1 MSELPQTTLSIEKTQ
16 GELEERELAEVRE
29 LAAAAQEHD
38 GNPPLSDQT
47 LVALGSEEFSEKVF
61 SLRAEQQADP
71 RESTLVGVVAAV
83 RDPQADSWVVEL
95 VVHPQHRQQG
105 IASALVQRLGEEL
118 ELSRIQAWAHGG
130 HPAAK
135 KLAEVIGLATVRE
148 LHKLRR
154 ESPES
159 LEIPQLDRGS
169 NVRTF
174 RVGEDEPAWLAA
186 NAAAFADHPEQG
198 SLTLADL
205 DSRMAESWF
214 DPAGFFLAFDAAEQV
229 IAFHWTK
236 IHPATGDSVRPL
248 GEVYV
253 VGVVPEAQGLGL
265 GRVLTALGV
274 NYLLEMGV
282 GAVLLYVD
290 AENQAAVS
298 LYRSLGFTLW
308 DTDIMYGPQPIES

>member
-16 GELEERELAEVRE
+16 GELEERDLAEVRK
-29 LAAAAQEHD
+29 LATAAQETD

-47 LVALGSEEFSEKVF
+47 LVALGSEDLSDKVF
-61 SLRAEQQADP
+61 SLRAEQQAAP
-71 RESTLVGVVAAV
+71 GESSLVGVVAAV
-83 RDPQADSWVVEL
+83 REPETDSWVVEL
-95 VVHPQHRQQG
+95 VVHPQYRQQG
-105 IASALVQRLGEEL
+105 VGSALLQRLGEEL
-118 ELSRIQAWAHGG
+118 DLSTIQTWAHGG

-135 KLAEVIGLATVRE
+135 KLAEGIGLSTVRE
-148 LHKLRR
+148 LYKLRR
-154 ESPES
+154 EGSEA
-159 LEIPQLDRGS
+159 LEIPELDRRS
-169 NVRTF
+169 TVRSF

-205 DSRMAESWF
+205 DSRMAEAWF
-214 DPAGFFLAFDAAEQV
+214 DPLGFFLALDATEKV

-236 IHPATGDSVRPL
+236 IHPATTDSVRPL

-253 VGVVPEAQGLGL
+253 VGVVPEAQGMGL

-282 GAVLLYVD
+282 GAVMLYVD
-290 AENQAAVS
+290 AENQAAVN
-298 LYRSLGFTLW
+298 LYRSMGFTLW
-308 DTDIMYGPQPIES
+308 DTDIMYGPKPIES